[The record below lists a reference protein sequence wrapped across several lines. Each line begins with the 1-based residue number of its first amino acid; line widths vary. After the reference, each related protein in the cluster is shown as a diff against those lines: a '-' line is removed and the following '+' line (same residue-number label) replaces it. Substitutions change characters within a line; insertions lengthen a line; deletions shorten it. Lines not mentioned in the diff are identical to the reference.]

1 MARRQYGRGLK
12 DRVRELLKAERG
24 TIVKPRGGRTT
35 VALVYPNTYYVGMS
49 NLGFQ
54 TVYSLIN
61 GRPDALAERAFLP
74 DDAEREDYDKT
85 GTPLFAIESQSPVND
100 FDIVAFSVSFEN
112 DYINI
117 ADLFAL
123 SGIPPFAGERGEGF
137 PLVIMGGICASF
149 NPEPVSEF
157 FDLIIIGE
165 AEDVLPEFLTC
176 YNQHKDGSREEL
188 IRKLAAI
195 PGVYAPSFY
204 KPRYR
209 EDGTLASFTAEPGLP
224 DKVVRQNVN
233 LEEHRTHSVIITSNT
248 EFSDMYMVEVSRGC
262 GRHCRFCM
270 AGYVYRPP
278 RARGVESVMEQVRE
292 GAKLTGKVGLVGAAV
307 SDYPHINELV
317 AGLSGMEVNF
327 SASSLRADSL
337 TPELVGLVSKGNRTV
352 AIAPEAGSERLR
364 SVINKN
370 LTEEQILGAVRMLI
384 DGGVLNVRLYF
395 MVGLPT
401 ETADDVNAII
411 DLAKKARETM
421 LSAAKEKGRVGT
433 LTLSINCFI
442 PKPWTPFQWEAME
455 DIGSLDEKLRH
466 IKKSLKGVPNLAVIH
481 DVPRWAYL
489 QCALSR
495 GDRKLA
501 KVIVKAAE
509 LDGDWKKAFAS
520 EGLDMD
526 FYAGRRR
533 EADEL
538 LPWDF
543 IDTGI
548 EKEYLLK
555 ERARADKGGHTPR
568 CKVGKCKACGVC

>member
-1 MARRQYGRGLK
+1 MARRLYGRGLK

-149 NPEPVSEF
+149 NPEPIAEF

-165 AEDVLPEFLTC
+165 AEEVLPEFLTR
-176 YNQHKDGSREEL
+176 YNRHKDLPREEL
-188 IRKLAAI
+188 VRELAGI
-195 PGVYAPSFY
+195 PGVYAPSLY
-204 KPRYR
+204 RPRYD
-209 EDGTLASFTAEPGLP
+209 EGGTLASFTPEPGLP
-224 DKVVRQNVN
+224 DKVVRQHVDLNKFS
-233 LEEHRTHSVIITSNT
+233 THSIILTPNT

-278 RARGVESVMEQVRE
+278 RARGVESVMEQVME

-307 SDYPHINELV
+307 SDYPHIQELV
-317 AGLSGMEVNF
+317 KGLSGVEVSF

-352 AIAPEAGSERLR
+352 AIAPEAGSERMR
-364 SVINKN
+364 GVINKN
-370 LTEEQILGAVRMLI
+370 LTEEKILGAVRMLI

-401 ETADDVNAII
+401 ETAEGVEAII

-455 DIGSLDEKLRH
+455 DIGILDEKLRH

-481 DVPRWAYL
+481 DVPKWAYL

-495 GDRKLA
+495 GDRRLA

-533 EADEL
+533 EAGEL

-543 IDTGI
+543 IDTDI

-555 ERARADKGGHTPR
+555 ERERAEKGGHTPR
-568 CKVGKCKACGVC
+568 CNVGKCKACGVC